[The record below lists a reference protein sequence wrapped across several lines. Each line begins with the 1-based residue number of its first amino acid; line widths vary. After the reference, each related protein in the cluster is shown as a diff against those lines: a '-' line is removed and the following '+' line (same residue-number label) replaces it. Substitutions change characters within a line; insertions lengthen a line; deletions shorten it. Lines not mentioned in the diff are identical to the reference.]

1 VLSQVNYLLPYLAAF
16 TLTVGAH
23 GLVVGAVLL
32 VFPLCLDRSYVD
44 GLTPFVVFIF
54 DTTGS
59 ISSGAVGNS
68 WTPSLGY
75 KI

>member
-1 VLSQVNYLLPYLAAF
+1 MDNLLLDLATF
-16 TLTVGAH
+16 TIRAH

-32 VFPLCLDRSYVD
+32 AFPLYLDRSYVD
-44 GLTPFVVFIF
+44 GLSPFVVFIF

-59 ISSGAVGNS
+59 ISSGVVGNS
-68 WTPSLGY
+68 WTPSLDY